1 MFDFIKDLLGMDDE
15 KSPLASIFR
24 EMNELGR
31 MDTVNPFTIFGLSNR
46 LVESAEGTDR
56 QIVIDILLKEYV
68 AHKSMFVRRA
78 ATIAFRRMENL
89 DNPAVTE
96 AMYERLSDESAWVVY
111 DAAWFFKTHKFET
124 GKILDKLHEI
134 AGDAAKYDTD
144 ELEIPADS
152 ISDADLQAKYMAAKA
167 IRSI

>member
-1 MFDFIKDLLGMDDE
+1 MFDFIKDLLGIDAE
-15 KSPLASIFR
+15 KSPLMPLFR

-31 MDTVNPFTIFGLSNR
+31 MQTVNPFTIFGLSNR

-56 QIVIDILLKEYV
+56 QVVIDILLKEYI

-89 DNPAVTE
+89 DNPEVTE

-111 DAAWFFKTHKFET
+111 DAAWFFKIHKFET
-124 GKILDKLHEI
+124 GKISDKLHEI
-134 AGDAAKYDTD
+134 AGECVKYEID
-144 ELEIPADS
+144 ELEVPADS
-152 ISDADLQAKYMAAKA
+152 VTDADLQAKYMAAKA
-167 IRSI
+167 IKAH